1 MSETAK
7 RQPEMNVDF
16 NKPAGFKATPAQWI
30 GGGLTAAGIIIAGW
44 SMLNDARNMAQSALS
59 LAEKAVAQTTATQA
73 QLEGALV
80 QLSAKLGRIEG
91 LLEGMRDERAKGI
104 K

>member
-1 MSETAK
+1 MST
-7 RQPEMNVDF
+7 QVDV
-16 NKPAGFKATPAQWI
+16 NKPAGIRATPAQWI
-30 GGGLTAAGIIIAGW
+30 GGSLTAATLIIGGYTV
-44 SMLNDARNMAQSALS
+44 LNDAKTMAQQALT
-59 LAEKAVAQTTATQA
+59 LAEKAVNQTTATQA

-91 LLEGMRDERAKGI
+91 LLEGMRDERAKASL

>member
-1 MSETAK
+1 MTT
-7 RQPEMNVDF
+7 NVDV
-16 NKPAGFKATPAQWI
+16 NKPAGIKATPAQWI
-30 GGGLTAAGIIIAGW
+30 GGSITAAGLVIGGW
-44 SMLNDARNMAQSALS
+44 TMLNDARNMAQSALS

>member
-1 MSETAK
+1 
-7 RQPEMNVDF
+7 
-16 NKPAGFKATPAQWI
+16 
-30 GGGLTAAGIIIAGW
+30 
-44 SMLNDARNMAQSALS
+44 MAQSALT

-91 LLEGMRDERAKGI
+91 LLEAMRDERAKSI

>member
-1 MSETAK
+1 MTTS
-7 RQPEMNVDF
+7 VDV
-16 NKPAGFKATPAQWI
+16 NKPAGIKATPAQWI
-30 GGGLTAAGIIIAGW
+30 GGGITAATIIVGGYTV
-44 SMLNDARNMAQSALS
+44 LNDARTMAQQALT
-59 LAEKAVAQTTATQA
+59 LAEKAVNQTTATQA

-91 LLEGMRDERAKGI
+91 LLEGMRDERSKTSL